1 MAYEGESVRIDITAN
16 NGMGKK
22 DLNMFIVEL
31 VQYVFVCANNGVYRT
46 YTKIVSSNKIN
57 QVVKISEKK
66 TFSYDLKIP

>member
-1 MAYEGESVRIDITAN
+1 
-16 NGMGKK
+16 MGKK